1 MSSTGLR
8 GARQGRPVH
17 GELEASESSDER
29 PGVRGLPSVSPRA
42 AAAAAAERISL
53 AGPADRRL
61 PVALL
66 VRPAGLIADAVV
78 RDRARWPLWLPVA
91 FAGGIGI
98 YFALPLEPAPG
109 AVWGPPAVLA
119 LIAWRVRLNDAALW
133 PVLLVMFVTLGL
145 TVAAVRTALVD
156 TVLLDRPLWAAVEG
170 TVERLERRPA
180 DIRVTLGAARVD
192 AGRPIEAPP
201 RRVRVVARAWET
213 VPAIGDRIRLRARL
227 SPPPPPSVPG
237 GFDFQRIAFF
247 ERLEAVGFSI
257 GQPEILSARP
267 RGGLVLVVASLRAT
281 VAARLAD
288 ALPGPTGA
296 VATALIVGDRA
307 GLDDATVAAFRDSGL
322 AHLLAISGLHM
333 GLVAGTLFA
342 ATRLALCL
350 IPTVALRRPV
360 KKIAALTALAGS
372 AAYLLLAGAPVPTQR
387 AFLMTGV
394 VLIAVIVDREAVTLR
409 LVALAAL
416 LLLFLRPDMLI
427 GPSFQLSF
435 AAVIALVAAH
445 EGWRGNRIGAG
456 YDGPGLWAARVLR
469 YGLGV
474 AVTSLVATLATAPFV
489 TFHFQAIALGGL
501 AANLLAV
508 PLTAFVTMPAGIA
521 GLLVM
526 PLGLE
531 AWVLPAMGAGIDAT
545 LAVADRVVALTGPAA
560 SVYPLPVPGL
570 AAVALGG
577 CWVAIWRTA
586 LRWLGLVPML
596 AGAGLWI
603 AVAPPDVLI
612 SADGGFAAVAA
623 DSDGGWAVTSRR
635 GHGFLRSVWS
645 RRWGVTDDVTLAA
658 WDRTDDHAPSAD
670 SGGGAAR
677 SLACDDLGCTLRR
690 DGMLLSLVT
699 SHEAALED
707 CGTVDVLIALVRI
720 RTNCGGPA
728 VVVHRP
734 DLQRGGAHAF
744 WLGQSGDID
753 GARVETVLG
762 RRGERPWVVR
772 VHPR

>member
-1 MSSTGLR
+1 M
-8 GARQGRPVH
+8 
-17 GELEASESSDER
+17 
-29 PGVRGLPSVSPRA
+29 A
-42 AAAAAAERISL
+42 AARI
-53 AGPADRRL
+53 ARPHPADT
-61 PVALL
+61 L
-66 VRPAGLIADAVV
+66 VSGTLVSRSLGLIAAAVV
-78 RDRARWPLWLPVA
+78 QDRARWPLWLPVA
-91 FAGGIGI
+91 FAAGIGL
-98 YFALPLEPAPG
+98 YFALPSEPSPVS
-109 AVWGPPAVLA
+109 VWGPTAVLA
-119 LIAWRVRLNDAALW
+119 PLAWWVRSNGAALW
-133 PVLLVMFVTLGL
+133 AVLIVMFMALGL
-145 TVAAVRTALVD
+145 AIAAARTAMVD
-156 TVLLDRPLWAAVEG
+156 TVLLDRPLWADVEG
-170 TVERLERRPA
+170 TVERLERRPD
-180 DIRVTLGAARVD
+180 DIRVTLGSARVD
-192 AGRPIEAPP
+192 AGRPIDAPP

-247 ERLEAVGFSI
+247 DRLEAVGFSI
-257 GQPEILSARP
+257 GEPVTLSAHP
-267 RGGLVLVVASLRAT
+267 RGGIALAVASLRST
-281 VAARLAD
+281 VADRLSV

-307 GLDDATVAAFRDSGL
+307 GLDEATVGAFRDSGL

-342 ATRLALCL
+342 TTRLLLCL

-360 KKIAALTALAGS
+360 KKIAALTALVGS
-372 AAYLLLAGAPVPTQR
+372 LAYLVLAGAPVPTQR

-394 VLIAVIVDREAVTLR
+394 VLIAVVVDREAVTLR

-416 LLLFLRPDMLI
+416 LLLILRPDMLV

-435 AAVIALVAAH
+435 AAVIALVAVH
-445 EGWRGNRIGAG
+445 EGWRGHRIGAD
-456 YDGPGLWAARVLR
+456 YDGPALWAVRVLQ

-501 AANLLAV
+501 AANLVAV

-526 PLGLE
+526 PFGLE
-531 AWVLPAMGAGIDAT
+531 EWVLPAMGVGIDAT
-545 LAVADRVVALTGPAA
+545 LAVADGVVSITGPAA
-560 SVYPLPVPGL
+560 SVYPLPAAGL

-577 CWVAIWRTA
+577 CWVAIWRTG
-586 LRWLGLVPML
+586 LRWLGVAPIF
-596 AGAGLWI
+596 AGAVFWG
-603 AVAPPDVLI
+603 AVTPPDVLV

-623 DSDGGWAVTSRR
+623 DSDGGWAVSTRR

-645 RRWGVTDDVTLAA
+645 RRWGVTDDVTLTA
-658 WDRTDDHAPSAD
+658 WDRSDDKGIGTGTGRSRDVAV
-670 SGGGAAR
+670 R

-690 DGMLLSLVT
+690 DGLTLSLVT

-720 RTNCGGPA
+720 RTSCRRPA

-734 DLQRGGAHAF
+734 DLRHAGAHAF
-744 WLGQSGDID
+744 WLGRTG
-753 GARVETVLG
+753 GVNGVRVETVLG
-762 RRGERPWVVR
+762 RRGHRPWVVQVDGR
-772 VHPR
+772 